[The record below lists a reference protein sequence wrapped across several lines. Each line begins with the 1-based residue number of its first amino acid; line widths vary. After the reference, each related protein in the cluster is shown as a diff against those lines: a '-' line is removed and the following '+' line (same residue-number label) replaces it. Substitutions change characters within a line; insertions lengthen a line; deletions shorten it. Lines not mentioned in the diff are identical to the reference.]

1 MKTGRSV
8 QPFTFYRRKRPV
20 EPWKQVTRV
29 KYLYELLLP
38 TSSFLLFYT
47 FSYHPTILLLLFFL
61 FIFFFSIVSF
71 FYSLNGLTRHD
82 WRKLYNGRDVGICR
96 VIYYKKWLH
105 VKTEERREC
114 MFFARIFLLTG
125 FRAQPAIFPKLQKVA
140 APRGPI
146 LTTHSDTS
154 GTVVRPTF
162 HLAFRPSSC
171 DFLLAI
177 RRAGNRYGSCERSG
191 QSFATTND
199 RIMFVEPIISL
210 RSFLFFSLAKS
221 VILEWK
227 CIDYD
232 NKKNWFSLDSRWIA
246 PQNFQSRSSCWR
258 TKINSCFLIIRSC
271 NYIGLIMWIN
281 DSFRYFIVSEM
292 HRNGNNLFVNV

>member
-105 VKTEERREC
+105 AKTEEGHKC

-177 RRAGNRYGSCERSG
+177 RRAGNRYGSCERFKVS
-191 QSFATTND
+191 QRQTIELCSWSPLY
-199 RIMFVEPIISL
+199 RCV
-210 RSFLFFSLAKS
+210 RSFS
-221 VILEWK
+221 
-227 CIDYD
+227 
-232 NKKNWFSLDSRWIA
+232 
-246 PQNFQSRSSCWR
+246 
-258 TKINSCFLIIRSC
+258 FL
-271 NYIGLIMWIN
+271 
-281 DSFRYFIVSEM
+281 
-292 HRNGNNLFVNV
+292 